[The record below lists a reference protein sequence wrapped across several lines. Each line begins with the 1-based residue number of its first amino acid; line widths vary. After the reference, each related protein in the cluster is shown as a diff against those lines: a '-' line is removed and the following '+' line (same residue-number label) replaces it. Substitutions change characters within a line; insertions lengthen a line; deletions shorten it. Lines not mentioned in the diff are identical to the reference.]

1 MEFEKQMEIL
11 KQGQDMKVE
20 EVEKF
25 LKNILHNCRNK
36 YDSMT
41 PEQPGFETARIK
53 LNTMNNVMC
62 SFLKE
67 FKGQSVVDYEWV

>member
-20 EVEKF
+20 EVERF
-25 LKNILHNCRNK
+25 LKNILLNCRNK
-36 YDSMT
+36 FDSMR
-41 PEQPGFETARIK
+41 PEQPGFETERIK
-53 LNTMNNVMC
+53 LSTMNHVMC

-67 FKGQSVVDYEWV
+67 FKGQSAVDYEWV

>member
-1 MEFEKQMEIL
+1 MEFEKQIEIL

-20 EVEKF
+20 EVERF
-25 LKNILHNCRNK
+25 LKNILLNCRYE

-41 PEQPGFETARIK
+41 PKHPGFETARIK

-67 FKGQSVVDYEWV
+67 FKGQSVADYEWV